1 MRFHEFLRIEDGRA
15 VEAMRL
21 GDYRHPRCNWW
32 ICCMCPSRLAWTCL
46 RGCTNSIRRGMAL
59 AEVPGT
65 RPVLVLIPGTLCD
78 ARVFARQIRAL
89 RAVAR
94 VLVIDYRRLR
104 EVNAWGP
111 RLLQELPARFSVAGF
126 SLGGLWALELLRL
139 APQRIERVAMIASNA
154 MGASLAGRRKSV
166 ILRKMWCDRG
176 PAEVARHV
184 KPAYF
189 HHERCRR
196 RCALLVRDMALRT
209 TRRSAFAEFAW
220 AASRCD
226 GHAALATFDGPLALI
241 SGEHDRLCPRAAQQ
255 SMQRA
260 QPRAVWTELPQVGH
274 FVPLEAPGRLRDLL
288 LAWLRQPA
296 A

>member
-1 MRFHEFLRIEDGRA
+1 MNDLH
-15 VEAMRL
+15 MPL
-21 GDYRHPRCNWW
+21 GGPGGLGGHLP
-32 ICCMCPSRLAWTCL
+32 CL
-46 RGCTNSIRRGMAL
+46 VML
-59 AEVPGT
+59 
-65 RPVLVLIPGTLCD
+65 PGTLCD
-78 ARVFARQIRAL
+78 ARVFDGQR
-89 RAVAR
+89 R
-94 VLVIDYRRLR
+94 VLRGVADVHIVDYRGLTDAAQWVRH
-104 EVNAWGP
+104 
-111 RLLQELPARFSVAGF
+111 LLKVLPPRFSVAGF

-220 AASRCD
+220 AASRSD
-226 GHAALATFDGPLALI
+226 GHAALAAFDGPLALI

-255 SMQRA
+255 AMQRA

-274 FVPLEAPGRLRDLL
+274 FVPLEAPGRLRNLL
-288 LAWLRQPA
+288 LAWLAKPA
-296 A
+296 V